1 MPDKILVLNA
11 GSSSLKFSLFECR
24 PDAELIPTAE
34 GRVERVGEP
43 DAPVEN
49 HQAALRQAVDALTL
63 QGHWQAGE
71 LKAIGH
77 RVVHGGESFAA
88 AVQVTDAVVE
98 SIRAAIPLAPL
109 HNPANLQGIE
119 ACQALWPEVAQ
130 VAVFDTAFH
139 QTLPASAFRYAIPE
153 AAYRDHGVRR
163 YGFHGTS
170 FASVTRRV
178 AAYLACPRQRLN
190 LLVLHLGNG
199 ASACA
204 IRGGQ
209 SIDTSMGMTPLAGLM
224 MGSRCG
230 DLDPGV
236 LLFWLQEQG
245 EPADQ
250 VSDWLNRGSGL
261 KGIAGTND
269 MRDILARA
277 AKSTDARLA
286 IEMYI
291 HRLRHYIGAYR
302 AQLPE
307 LHALVFTGGI
317 GEYAAPIRAAACAG
331 LGHLGL
337 ELDEQRN
344 LMPGSGV
351 REIQRMTAGVKIL
364 IVPADEEVEIAR
376 QTLEVLAPST
386 A

>member
-277 AKSTDARLA
+277 AESTDARLA